1 MSDRKSR
8 KLLDTLLDQFNR
20 VVHEVKLSNGKVM
33 VIEEWNG
40 ELHIKYN
47 NYICKI
53 SNVGL
58 TVLQGGLEKFILEEL
73 TVGIANGL
81 KNKNYSEKN

>member
-8 KLLDTLLDQFNR
+8 KVLDTLLDQFNK

-33 VIEEWNG
+33 AIEEWNG
-40 ELHIKYN
+40 ELYIKYH

-58 TVLQGGLEKFILEEL
+58 TVLNGGLEKFILEEL

-81 KNKNYSEKN
+81 KNKNYPEKN